1 SRWAKSV
8 KAAAHG
14 ELSAFSRPRDALE
27 ASPPV
32 FSWKLSDF
40 ATCRVGFGSFEL
52 RRREGDGDPAEP
64 ETWHFTCQATKLDKT
79 LSQKKAKGGYSHVH
93 VDEWHGWDLD
103 VSDAPRW
110 VELLSQTAQDVLEA
124 EAEEAKAVEGHSVPA
139 LPARILEEARCAAQ
153 PALSLRMDSTSLEQ
167 AFGPASGR
175 RMGAERLRKALGYEA
190 GEACSSDTTCSDSE
204 AETTSCETE
213 SICSSSA
220 MLARNRETEEP
231 EIAATVST
239 LPELEIALRRQ
250 LRRFEQ
256 ALQATEAD
264 CQELQC
270 YFGID
275 TAEWCRKD
283 LSTNACRLLESL
295 SDFVVQI
302 RGAWE
307 DLEKHAQ
314 SKHGRLSSE
323 TPRKTPRK
331 TSREA
336 SSQSS
341 LQPSV
346 QELQIIRPAVAS
358 VPQDAD
364 QLRESQRL
372 NQMREWHRL
381 VSMSRRR

>member
-1 SRWAKSV
+1 
-8 KAAAHG
+8 
-14 ELSAFSRPRDALE
+14 
-27 ASPPV
+27 
-32 FSWKLSDF
+32 
-40 ATCRVGFGSFEL
+40 
-52 RRREGDGDPAEP
+52 
-64 ETWHFTCQATKLDKT
+64 
-79 LSQKKAKGGYSHVH
+79 
-93 VDEWHGWDLD
+93 
-103 VSDAPRW
+103 
-110 VELLSQTAQDVLEA
+110 
-124 EAEEAKAVEGHSVPA
+124 AVEGHSVPA

-231 EIAATVST
+231 EIAAIVST

-283 LSTNACRLLESL
+283 LSTNASRLLESL

-314 SKHGRLSSE
+314 SKHGRLPSE

>member
-1 SRWAKSV
+1 MRRPTGPFFADGLHKPGAGLRSCIWPT
-8 KAAAHG
+8 HG
-14 ELSAFSRPRDALE
+14 CRTTEESA
-27 ASPPV
+27 
-32 FSWKLSDF
+32 W
-40 ATCRVGFGSFEL
+40 L
-52 RRREGDGDPAEP
+52 RGR
-64 ETWHFTCQATKLDKT
+64 
-79 LSQKKAKGGYSHVH
+79 GGLQY
-93 VDEWHGWDLD
+93 
-103 VSDAPRW
+103 
-110 VELLSQTAQDVLEA
+110 
-124 EAEEAKAVEGHSVPA
+124 
-139 LPARILEEARCAAQ
+139 
-153 PALSLRMDSTSLEQ
+153 
-167 AFGPASGR
+167 
-175 RMGAERLRKALGYEA
+175 
-190 GEACSSDTTCSDSE
+190 DTTCSDSE

-283 LSTNACRLLESL
+283 LSTNASRLLESL

-314 SKHGRLSSE
+314 SKHGRLPSE

-381 VSMSRRR
+381 VSMSRRRDRKSVV